1 VARAADTLRDLP
13 DSELDVKLAEVKEE
27 LFNLRFQ
34 LVTGQLDNPMR
45 LKQVRKDLARIMTIM
60 RERELEA
67 METNEEALTGA
78 ADGGE
83 EA

>member
-1 VARAADTLRDLP
+1 VARPSDELRNLP
-13 DSELDVKLAEVKEE
+13 DEELDVKLAEAKEE

-45 LKQVRKDLARIMTIM
+45 IKQVRKQVARIMTVM
-60 RERELEA
+60 RERELEQL
-67 METNEEALTGA
+67 EGA
-78 ADGGE
+78 GAPAAAGGE